1 MLQVL
6 ALCTAAVMYLVS
18 RDRFTMDLE
27 KGTLELMLRVLSV
40 QDPDQTTQQDNKSVR
55 RCCCCCC
62 CVEIMQCFS
71 L

>member
-55 RCCCCCC
+55 RCCY

-71 L
+71 LYY